1 LTFAV
6 PRPFSTSQSI
16 ALRFASAIVNPSR
29 NPELIFTPSPV
40 YASPVHPAGR
50 VTVSMIGSPCA
61 VANSQSRWSSP
72 GTAMI
77 APVPYVMRT

>member
-1 LTFAV
+1 M
-6 PRPFSTSQSI
+6 
-16 ALRFASAIVNPSR
+16 ALRLASAVVRPSR

-40 YASPVHPAGR
+40 YAPPVQPSGR
-50 VTVSMIGSPCA
+50 LTVGITGSACCW
-61 VANSQSRWSSP
+61 ANSQSRSSSP